1 MSASTSPRKRRWPWI
16 TALTILLI
24 LLLAW
29 RGFSHAVLRVVE
41 QHTLTTGP
49 NGPTTPATFGT
60 PFEHVSI
67 PSGQHQDETPFT
79 TAAWRLDA
87 NLVNAPASCPDAPAL
102 LLFHGTG
109 ETISDWALA
118 QSFLYQ
124 HCVSSLVFDPTGSGN
139 SPRPANIALIN
150 DDARAAYAFFAQ
162 RFAGHRLYVLAHS
175 LGNAFMLPAAPH
187 FSPAPL
193 GLIEANGFASLHA
206 IAGEGKPLL
215 YRALIDTTP
224 DLLDNLKAARKIHI
238 PILVIVSDADRR
250 NPMHNGQEIYAA
262 APEPKHFIIL
272 HGFNHNDLYQNPTE
286 AWWQPTLS
294 FIHAPIRPVS
304 THP

>member
-1 MSASTSPRKRRWPWI
+1 LTPHPRP
-16 TALTILLI
+16 
-24 LLLAW
+24 
-29 RGFSHAVLRVVE
+29 
-41 QHTLTTGP
+41 
-49 NGPTTPATFGT
+49 
-60 PFEHVSI
+60 
-67 PSGQHQDETPFT
+67 
-79 TAAWRLDA
+79 
-87 NLVNAPASCPDAPAL
+87 
-102 LLFHGTG
+102 
-109 ETISDWALA
+109 
-118 QSFLYQ
+118 
-124 HCVSSLVFDPTGSGN
+124 VSSLVFDPTGSGN